1 MNSNQYEQ
9 LNHSKADEMENKEKQ
24 GDAKGH
30 VAKIKEQMGEL
41 ISHLHKDISRVDD
54 PKAKVLF
61 EVSAEAIT
69 GLQKAFSDYEE
80 KKEEAWK

>member
-1 MNSNQYEQ
+1 M
-9 LNHSKADEMENKEKQ
+9 MENKEKP

-30 VAKIKEQMGEL
+30 VARIKKQMGEL
-41 ISHLHKDISRVDD
+41 ISHLHEDISKVDD